1 MKQQHFT
8 LITGASEGFGR
19 ALAIE
24 CAGRGMNLI
33 LVALPDPELEE
44 LAIYIRENTAV
55 TVLCF
60 DKDLSEERHCYDLF
74 EEIKK
79 LPVTINMLINNVG
92 IGSTSFFRDTS
103 PAFFEKQIRLNIS
116 ATTLITRLFLEKLV
130 ANKHSYILNVGS
142 LSSYFFLP
150 KKSVYGST
158 KSYIYYFSK
167 SLKRE
172 LRSFGVH
179 VSVVCPGGMNTNA
192 VVTFQNRCST
202 WFARNSA
209 MNPEEV
215 AAISING
222 LLDGKAVIIPGMIN
236 QFFKL
241 VDHFLPQFI
250 KTYLTDRQ
258 MKTQQLP
265 PLTVPGIYKVRHAR
279 PACRLAS
286 LPVQP

>member
-8 LITGASEGFGR
+8 VITGASEGFGR

-33 LVALPDPELEE
+33 LVALPDSELVEV
-44 LAIYIRENTAV
+44 AAYIRENTAV
-55 TVLCF
+55 EVFCYE
-60 DKDLSEERHCYDLF
+60 KDLSEETHCYELF
-74 EEIKK
+74 REINK
-79 LPVTINMLINNVG
+79 LPVAIDMLINNVG
-92 IGSTSFFRDTS
+92 IGSTSFFKDTS
-103 PAFFEKQIRLNIS
+103 PAFFEKQIRVNIS
-116 ATTLITRLFLEKLV
+116 ATTLITHLFLEKLMV
-130 ANKHSYILNVGS
+130 NKRSYILNVGS

-172 LRSFGVH
+172 LCSSGVQ

-202 WFARNSA
+202 WFARNAA
-209 MNPEEV
+209 MNPKEV
-215 AAISING
+215 AGIVISG
-222 LLDGKAVIIPGMIN
+222 LLSGKSVIIPGMIN
-236 QFFKL
+236 QLFKL

-258 MKTQQLP
+258 MKSQQLP
-265 PLTVPGIYKVRHAR
+265 PLTVPRIYQTRDVS
-279 PACRLAS
+279 PPLRLAG
-286 LPVQP
+286 LPVQQ